1 MGDLG
6 GTVGQGISDLIGGV
20 FDAIGA
26 GLRGIVASLQQALPN
41 GLLIVVVFVLLLIAA
56 WALAKR

>member
-1 MGDLG
+1 MGDLANN
-6 GTVGQGISDLIGGV
+6 VGQSISNALGGV

-26 GLRGIVASLQQALPN
+26 GLRGIVTSLQQALPN
-41 GLLIVVVFVLLLIAA
+41 GLLIVVAFVLLLIGA

>member
-1 MGDLG
+1 MGDLAN
-6 GTVGQGISDLIGGV
+6 TVGQSISNVIGGV

-26 GLRGIVASLQQALPN
+26 GLRGIVTSLQTALPN
-41 GLLIVVVFVLLLIAA
+41 GLLIAVVFVLLLIGA